1 MTTMSSTAMCNV
13 SPEMVAGFCAK
24 YAVAYDVYSALVAR
38 IKSKLGSEDIEYTP
52 VAEDGYKNIS
62 ADGSVDNLG
71 TSFIN
76 MTYEQVSQM
85 VIFVRSH
92 SPLGARVRIPQ
103 VMSWFSETYKDKMSP
118 CDSRLVK
125 PDVILC

>member
-1 MTTMSSTAMCNV
+1 MTTMSSTAMCSI
-13 SPEMVAGFCAK
+13 SPEMVAGFCVK
-24 YAVAYDVYSALVAR
+24 YAVAYAVYSALVAR
-38 IKSKLGSEDIEYTP
+38 IKSKLGDEDIEYIP
-52 VAEDGYKNIS
+52 VAEDVYRNIS
-62 ADGSVDNLG
+62 ADGSVDNSG

-125 PDVILC
+125 PDVTLC